1 MVVTIEGTNHNV
13 VSVITTQSVKSLD
26 LQEGSPVNVVIK
38 STSVM
43 LVFREEELARKK
55 HKE

>member
-1 MVVTIEGTNHNV
+1 MNLEGTSHDIV
-13 VSVITTQSVKSLD
+13 LVITTQSVKSVG

-43 LVFREEELARKK
+43 LGSREEEQARKK
-55 HKE
+55 QKE